1 MTDVLKIEGLSA
13 KLGEFKLRNV
23 SFNVKEGAIMG
34 FVGKNGAGKT
44 STLKLILNSF
54 NRDSGQIKVLGKD
67 NIDDEEEVKNYIG
80 YVPSE
85 SYLLEDKNI
94 NQHVK
99 MFRSF
104 YNDFDMDA
112 LRFYLSEFDV
122 PRNVKTRELSL
133 GMKMKAMI
141 ALALA
146 HKPKLLILDEAT
158 ANLDP
163 ISRDEIMNVIRDY
176 VDEEKSRAAI
186 ISTHITSDLD
196 KIADYITVIDKGSIK
211 ESAPIDEIQEK
222 YVIVKGNIKNYD
234 EFSDKFIG
242 VEKNSNY
249 FEGLIC
255 RQDLKDSND
264 LVTKSLPNVEKL
276 LKYFILGGKK
286 SE

>member
-146 HKPKLLILDEAT
+146 HKPQLLILDEAT

>member
-196 KIADYITVIDKGSIK
+196 KIADYITVIDKGLIK